1 MKSVKPLRRGYRMKK
16 YNVHIL
22 NELNYDSVFIGEFE
36 SHTEAF
42 SEAIDYMESKHN
54 IDMQNAFMAFDMSNE
69 NITISIG
76 STTYKIIINTGDK

>member
-1 MKSVKPLRRGYRMKK
+1 MKK

-36 SHTEAF
+36 SHTDAF
-42 SEAIDYMESKHN
+42 SEAIDYMEN
-54 IDMQNAFMAFDMSNE
+54 NYEVDMQNAFMAFDMSNE

>member
-1 MKSVKPLRRGYRMKK
+1 MKK

-42 SEAIDYMESKHN
+42 TEAIDYMESQYEV
-54 IDMQNAFMAFDMSNE
+54 DMQNAFMTFDMSSE